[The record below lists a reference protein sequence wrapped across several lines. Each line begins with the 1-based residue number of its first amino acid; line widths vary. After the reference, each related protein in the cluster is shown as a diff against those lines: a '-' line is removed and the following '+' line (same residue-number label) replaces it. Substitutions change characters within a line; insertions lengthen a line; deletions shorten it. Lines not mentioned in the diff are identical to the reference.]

1 MSSYSYSKNTSRFA
15 FGINRN
21 DTAKKAGSNSFVI
34 STLPS
39 GEGMYST
46 GTTQVNMTIKE
57 AKALQGFLNQRLPV
71 TVTGDS
77 SDV

>member
-1 MSSYSYSKNTSRFA
+1 MSSYSYTKNTSRFA

-39 GEGMYST
+39 EGGMYST

-71 TVTGDS
+71 VTGDS